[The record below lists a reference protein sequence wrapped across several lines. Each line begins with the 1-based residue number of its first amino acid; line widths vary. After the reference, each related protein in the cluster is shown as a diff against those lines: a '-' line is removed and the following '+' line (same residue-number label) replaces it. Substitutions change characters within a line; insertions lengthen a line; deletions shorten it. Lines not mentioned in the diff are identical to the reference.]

1 MASIKTVCFLIY
13 IICACSSYVSSF
25 KHRPLSPPRL
35 VWSSVVL
42 DFDFGSDEQRQAAL
56 ETKAFIPKNCF
67 PNKVESYKGSLY
79 VSTPRVFSGVPFS
92 VVKIVE
98 RRKDLPTM
106 EPFPNIGFQTLGDC
120 NAIQMTLSFKI
131 DPNTGIMWIIDTG
144 RVLFP
149 DADDPFLNSV
159 CPAKVVAIKIRTRKE
174 VSRFVFPESIVPAGS
189 NILND
194 LVLDYVKGELAFLY
208 IADSGS
214 EALVVYDI
222 KKHIS
227 FSVKH
232 QSMAFDPT
240 ATVIQFHNELPPL
253 QLSIGIDG
261 IAMSCDFRYVYYHS
275 LSGYDFYRIPT
286 YILRNGG
293 NKFDAYIEGLGRR
306 DYVVDGMVYSTK
318 HNLLFS
324 VPNESALDRWLV
336 RKDTCSQRNAMNIT
350 IESVQRLAQNDS
362 KMEYLD
368 ALDINEKGV
377 VYFMAHRLNRIFQN
391 DLDITGGN
399 GTNFH
404 IWCQKLNRGERS
416 YLWRAPRRT
425 APWHKCVSRRCDRLY

>member
-1 MASIKTVCFLIY
+1 M
-13 IICACSSYVSSF
+13 
-25 KHRPLSPPRL
+25 
-35 VWSSVVL
+35 
-42 DFDFGSDEQRQAAL
+42 
-56 ETKAFIPKNCF
+56 
-67 PNKVESYKGSLY
+67 
-79 VSTPRVFSGVPFS
+79 
-92 VVKIVE
+92 
-98 RRKDLPTM
+98 
-106 EPFPNIGFQTLGDC
+106 
-120 NAIQMTLSFKI
+120 
-131 DPNTGIMWIIDTG
+131 
-144 RVLFP
+144 
-149 DADDPFLNSV
+149 
-159 CPAKVVAIKIRTRKE
+159 
-174 VSRFVFPESIVPAGS
+174 SRFVFPESIVPAGS

-222 KKHIS
+222 KKRIS

-232 QSMAFDPT
+232 HSMSFDPT
-240 ATVIQFHNELPPL
+240 ATVIQFPNGLPPL
-253 QLSIGIDG
+253 QLSIGISG

-293 NKFDAYIEGLGRR
+293 NKFDAYVEGLGRR

-350 IESVQRLAQNDS
+350 IELVQRLAKNDS

-425 APWHKCVSRRCDRLY
+425 APWHKCASRRCNRLY